1 MPLKYKIISDSLSM
15 FKSLYVWFG
24 SDIVSLSTYVHM
36 NCKCIIKISLYDIW
50 WKFSFEQVSADLI
63 ELISE
68 SKYSYSQSMTFG
80 DVPEL
85 LPNKLKRIHCQK

>member
-1 MPLKYKIISDSLSM
+1 
-15 FKSLYVWFG
+15 
-24 SDIVSLSTYVHM
+24 M

-50 WKFSFEQVSADLI
+50 WKFSFEQGSADLI

-68 SKYSYSQSMTFG
+68 SKYSYSQSLTFG

-85 LPNKLKRIHCQK
+85 LPNKL